1 MENPMRIRTTILAA
15 AFALLPALAIAQT
28 ATPDAGSAATNPST
42 ASPSTGAPATAHQ
55 RHDRAARQQH
65 RAEARQK
72 YQQLSATDKAKFN
85 EIRKQIR
92 ELHQQQMQLLG
103 MKKS

>member
-1 MENPMRIRTTILAA
+1 
-15 AFALLPALAIAQT
+15 
-28 ATPDAGSAATNPST
+28 
-42 ASPSTGAPATAHQ
+42 
-55 RHDRAARQQH
+55 
-65 RAEARQK
+65 
-72 YQQLSATDKAKFN
+72 LSATDKAKFN